1 MKWIAISVAAVLAV
15 GLAAAAYVW
24 RTPPPPAAP
33 DTGAVE
39 YFDSSAAVEER
50 VSALETAVAEER
62 DARQTLEDEL
72 QILYAEI
79 DRLSAAAGPPSAAI
93 PGDDVPEPREELE
106 RRRARRGDEP
116 ADRRDRLVAGGF
128 TPDRAEWIVQRESEL
143 RLAAMQEVFD
153 LRRQG
158 EDIDRFDPRL
168 NPDAALRAEIGD
180 AEYENYL
187 AANGRPTSVTVSSVL
202 ESSPGQQAGLQ
213 PGDEIVSYGGQ
224 RVFNSWELNRT
235 MLEGDEGQSVVVS
248 IRRDGV
254 PMQIVLPRGPIGITA
269 RRGFGPR

>member
-24 RTPPPPAAP
+24 HAPAQPAAAEAGAAGYS
-33 DTGAVE
+33 DTA
-39 YFDSSAAVEER
+39 AAVEER
-50 VSALETAVAEER
+50 VAALETAVAEER

-72 QILYAEI
+72 QMLYAEI
-79 DRLSAAAGPPSAAI
+79 DRLSAAADSPRAASARDERPA
-93 PGDDVPEPREELE
+93 PREEIE
-106 RRRARRGDEP
+106 RRRAQFGDEP
-116 ADRRDRLVAGGF
+116 ADRRERLVAAGF

-143 RLAAMQEVFD
+143 RLEAMQEVFE

-158 EDIDRFDPRL
+158 ENIDRFDPSL

-213 PGDEIVSYGGQ
+213 PGDEIVSYGGE
-224 RVFNSWELNRT
+224 RIFNSWELNRT
-235 MLEGDEGQSVVVS
+235 MLEGEAGQSVVVS
-248 IRRDGV
+248 IRRDGA